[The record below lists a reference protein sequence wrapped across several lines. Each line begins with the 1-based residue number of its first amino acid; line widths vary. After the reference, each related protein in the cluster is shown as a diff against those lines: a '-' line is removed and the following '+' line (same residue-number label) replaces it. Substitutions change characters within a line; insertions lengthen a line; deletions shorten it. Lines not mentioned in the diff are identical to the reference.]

1 MTTIALKI
9 NTFIVNLFLASS
21 AGLAFGQTS
30 NIDCSRAR
38 DYDGCIKY
46 QRSRLKTAEIYSQPV
61 AKDFLGMPVISGW
74 NKQELPHLNSVIYT
88 NPTIFKVKVR
98 GSYGRYVHQQGLV
111 RRFRNPVAAVKG
123 SSTILKGESTICETS
138 ATANRLYPFS
148 GIAVGSSA
156 TRCRTTPAVT
166 LDIPGRQADPG
177 GISQIPLD
185 SILDCKEKTVGAHWD
200 GSLKGGWQS
209 IEKLKGNSDLSFVL
223 LESCAKINSLPPSSF
238 SHYE

>member
-9 NTFIVNLFLASS
+9 NAFIVNLFLASS

-30 NIDCSRAR
+30 NIDCSKAR

-46 QRSRLKTAEIYSQPV
+46 QGSRLKPAEIYRQPV
-61 AKDFLGMPVISGW
+61 ANDFLGMPPIAGW
-74 NKQELPHLNSVIYT
+74 NKQELPHLNSIIYT

-98 GSYGRYVHQQGLV
+98 GSYGRYVHQQSLV

-123 SSTILKGESTICETS
+123 SSTILKGESTTCETS
-138 ATANRLYPFS
+138 AIANRLYPFS
-148 GIAVGSSA
+148 GIAVGSSS

-166 LDIPGRQADPG
+166 LDIPGRDADPG

-185 SILDCKEKTVGAHWD
+185 TILDCDEKTVGSHWD

-209 IEKLKGNSDLSFVL
+209 IDNLKGNSYESFVL
-223 LESCAKINSLPPSSF
+223 LESCARINNLQPSSF
-238 SHYE
+238 SNYE